1 MHAAS
6 CARAATP
13 RFASIAA
20 RRCSGRGVRAF
31 IPTARPRRAPA
42 RLTIPRAAQQDDD
55 FAVFRFTLGI
65 PGFDDEDIPRVVG
78 IVGAALLVVNHLASS
93 NPSEAQVRSRA
104 NRADAPISAS
114 SCPSRPRRPDRPYP
128 DPPTPLSSQ
137 SKARTETVG
146 AILAAAC
153 IVTPSFGRRLN
164 ENAAINGGTLDVAG
178 GEQVFAIAP
187 GLSDAERADL
197 AWGTYAPHSDQRAG
211 RPFVATKKRRS
222 VCAGQ
227 CSSPH
232 HRRLAPGLAQINC
245 LGADYDSGT
254 LGRRLRPPGAGGATY
269 MADRA
274 AVDRARANEW
284 EFLPQGAESVLV
296 QTVGT
301 GGKETRLVLLSDRPR
316 AFSNKQRAWIAA
328 VARKLGGRSLVKT
341 GEKARAV
348 DRRTWGGAMMRNS
361 RLCVMARNY

>member
-6 CARAATP
+6 SARAATP

-197 AWGTYAPHSDQRAG
+197 AWGTYALLTQTNA
-211 RPFVATKKRRS
+211 
-222 VCAGQ
+222 
-227 CSSPH
+227 
-232 HRRLAPGLAQINC
+232 
-245 LGADYDSGT
+245 
-254 LGRRLRPPGAGGATY
+254 
-269 MADRA
+269 
-274 AVDRARANEW
+274 
-284 EFLPQGAESVLV
+284 QGA
-296 QTVGT
+296 
-301 GGKETRLVLLSDRPR
+301 LLW
-316 AFSNKQRAWIAA
+316 QQ
-328 VARKLGGRSLVKT
+328 
-341 GEKARAV
+341 KA
-348 DRRTWGGAMMRNS
+348 T
-361 RLCVMARNY
+361 